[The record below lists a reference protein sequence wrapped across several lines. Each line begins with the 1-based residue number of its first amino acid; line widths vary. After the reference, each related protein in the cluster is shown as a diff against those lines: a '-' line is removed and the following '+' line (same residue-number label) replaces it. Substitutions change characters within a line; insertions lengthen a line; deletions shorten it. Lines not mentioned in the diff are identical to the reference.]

1 MREVGVD
8 LDIKKLKWKEYRKWW
23 PLHLKA
29 VEEISSSKEIGFA
42 TDCEWG
48 KKYLLDNHAPLLEHL
63 GYTL

>member
-1 MREVGVD
+1 M
-8 LDIKKLKWKEYRKWW
+8 KWKERRKWW

-48 KKYLLDNHAPLLEHL
+48 KKYLIDNLLGHL